1 MKEITLQTWS
11 FDYIE
16 QDIPTSGEQCYYIL
30 WVRHIAKCFTGLGL
44 GEDNFKR
51 KNMDC
56 FFVVFMGE
64 KKNMIV
70 QRIKMERRKVNKKYE
85 KIPS

>member
-30 WVRHIAKCFTGLGL
+30 WVRRIAKCFTGLGL
-44 GEDNFKR
+44 GGDNFKR
-51 KNMDC
+51 KKMDY
-56 FFVVFMGE
+56 FFVVFIGE
-64 KKNMIV
+64 AKNKIGRRV
-70 QRIKMERRKVNKKYE
+70 KMERRKVKKNM
-85 KIPS
+85 K